1 MQEVYV
7 NGSEFD
13 SAQEILEYLR
23 DEIGLDAE
31 NINTLYDALTAVS
44 EVDLPCKKI
53 LQHASAGYF
62 HTADPDTLPDSCR
75 SAEGSCRSTVCR

>member
-23 DEIGLDAE
+23 DEMEGFMVERL
-31 NINTLYDALTAVS
+31 S
-44 EVDLPCKKI
+44 RHLPKDKI
-53 LQHASAGYF
+53 F
-62 HTADPDTLPDSCR
+62 R
-75 SAEGSCRSTVCR
+75 W

>member
-23 DEIGLDAE
+23 DEIGLDA
-31 NINTLYDALTAVS
+31 LTAVS
-44 EVDLPCKKI
+44 DDTKI
-53 LQHASAGYF
+53 TMDMSGVTDDELLDAMERMSEIMGDA
-62 HTADPDTLPDSCR
+62 ADDSDYLEITCI
-75 SAEGSCRSTVCR
+75 E

>member
-23 DEIGLDAE
+23 DEIGLDLSL
-31 NINTLYDALTAVS
+31 IH
-44 EVDLPCKKI
+44 I
-53 LQHASAGYF
+53 
-62 HTADPDTLPDSCR
+62 
-75 SAEGSCRSTVCR
+75 

>member
-44 EVDLPCKKI
+44 DDTKI
-53 LQHASAGYF
+53 TMGMSEIMGDA
-62 HTADPDTLPDSCR
+62 ADDSDYLEITCI
-75 SAEGSCRSTVCR
+75 E

>member
-13 SAQEILEYLR
+13 SEQEILEYLR

-44 EVDLPCKKI
+44 DDSKI
-53 LQHASAGYF
+53 
-62 HTADPDTLPDSCR
+62 TKD
-75 SAEGSCRSTVCR
+75 